1 MLFAILLLSPFAASV
16 APAQVVPSVLE
27 EVRLV
32 TEDAEI
38 STFMLRFS
46 PAEPRVADNNSDP
59 ARPEVIM
66 TTTLRAGRVAARQTY
81 RGLVRTMI
89 FTDQG
94 GSLVVRFETA
104 LPASVKS
111 ERMGNNAVHLK
122 VTRVTDEER
131 LGSRPIG
138 SAGEDVVPQ
147 QDLNR
152 PVDSYQPG
160 DSYELVFLKYADVS
174 EVIGLLVEG
183 AKIAPNDIFIRRE
196 PGFGSP
202 ASNQQPSYMARSSR
216 RSAIR
221 CRWGRTWATVLPSTG
236 G

>member
-1 MLFAILLLSPFAASV
+1 MLFAILLLSPFAASL
-16 APAQVVPSVLE
+16 ARAQVVPSVLE
-27 EVRLV
+27 DVRLV
-32 TEDAEI
+32 TEDAES

-59 ARPEVIM
+59 ARPDVIM
-66 TTTLRAGRVAARQTY
+66 ATTLRAGRVAARQTY

-111 ERMGNNAVHLK
+111 ERMGNNAVQIK
-122 VTRVTDEER
+122 VARVTDEER
-131 LGSRPIG
+131 LGSRRG
-138 SAGEDVVPQ
+138 FWSKVRRS
-147 QDLNR
+147 R
-152 PVDSYQPG
+152 PTTS
-160 DSYELVFLKYADVS
+160 SFA
-174 EVIGLLVEG
+174 
-183 AKIAPNDIFIRRE
+183 AN
-196 PGFGSP
+196 P
-202 ASNQQPSYMARSSR
+202 ASARPRRTSSRRTWARSSR

-221 CRWGRTWATVLPSTG
+221 CRWGRTWATALPSTG